1 MAAVESRL
9 EANAETNSAA
19 FRDADTWLRTQADR
33 PITRRLW
40 TGGAWGALHAALL
53 NVTAAA
59 ARPPPPP
66 PTAATAAFFTSFDV
80 HAKLSFPGCRGCDFG
95 SLAEAL
101 DADPVANPW
110 ASLLLNST
118 FGTPADAVPESF
130 MVDDAWVTIMTKALA
145 SASARV
151 TTTETAAVS
160 AQVGDD
166 GSGLMRVGCC
176 CWWWWTVARCALC
189 AQRVCA

>member
-59 ARPPPPP
+59 ARP
-66 PTAATAAFFTSFDV
+66 ARASVVGFVVVAT
-80 HAKLSFPGCRGCDFG
+80 L
-95 SLAEAL
+95 
-101 DADPVANPW
+101 
-110 ASLLLNST
+110 
-118 FGTPADAVPESF
+118 ADAP
-130 MVDDAWVTIMTKALA
+130 I
-145 SASARV
+145 
-151 TTTETAAVS
+151 
-160 AQVGDD
+160 
-166 GSGLMRVGCC
+166 
-176 CWWWWTVARCALC
+176 
-189 AQRVCA
+189 